1 MSGKKRLL
9 SLMLAVVMLI
19 SQFATMGAAADG
31 VARTVVDDIYN
42 ETPSDADFLTSD
54 DGLYSYRILEDDT
67 VQIYEYLNCESTE
80 VDVPEEIDGRTVT
93 SIYDDA
99 FSDHEELQEITLPD
113 TLVHIGYNAFRC
125 TGLYYSQMENSS
137 DRSFYIGQYLVYANG
152 DFEDEGY
159 SALLNVKE
167 GTTLIAD
174 GAISFYH
181 ATHLSASVAYIGND
195 NELGDHITYAGSEED
210 WEKIS
215 VFSSEITPDH
225 FGTDSDVYTEKNRV
239 EASCWKSGSYDWACT
254 LCDFSVVAKIGMLD
268 HTKGE
273 KLLTIA
279 PSCKTWGEGYS
290 VYKCAICSS
299 LFDADYVQE
308 DKPHT
313 KGAKIET
320 VAPTCTYEGY
330 TLYECAA
337 CKSVF
342 QSDFTYS
349 DRYNKGLGHEKGQLI
364 KTVEP
369 SCQNGGEGYYEYD
382 CLHCEDYIHDYLY
395 DENAAEH
402 DYQLIESVK
411 PSCLNEGEGY
421 RYYVCSVCD
430 RENYNYFWEEY
441 EHNYQLVETVEPS
454 CLNEGEGYRRYVCS
468 DCEDS
473 DYEYFWGD
481 YEHEFVF
488 AKTVAPTCC
497 DYGYDLLECSL
508 CGYETADEDSYV
520 DPTRPDF
527 GHEEDEFIKTILPS
541 CATGGD
547 GYDVYT
553 CKHCDGEVYTNYNHD
568 ENVADHDYQLI
579 ESVEPS
585 CENWGDGYDRYVCS
599 GCGAEYIDWTYG
611 DSKHNYQLTE
621 TEEPSCKNQGWG
633 YEKYVCSV
641 CDDYCDEIWGEW
653 QHNYVYKERV
663 IQTCETDG
671 YNLYECTEC
680 KETRREDYIY
690 AFGHVQ
696 GKLISEQK
704 TANCLSPAYKEYY
717 CLICKEN
724 YKEIEESDYIP
735 HNFVN
740 GTCKA
745 CKISANDVVES
756 EHDYDDD
763 LDKTWTITRKCDYL
777 NITFSAYTYT
787 ENNYDY
793 IYIYDAK
800 DNLVGKYTGTELA
813 GKTVKVMGGT
823 AKIRLTSDGSETRY
837 GFSTTKIAAVCNHTY
852 NAGVVTKAA
861 TCTVNGVKTFTCT
874 KCGATKTETV
884 KASGHKE
891 VALAAVAA
899 TYEKTGLTAGTK
911 CSVCNAI
918 TAAQK
923 VVAKLPQTSIKKA
936 KVSVK
941 DQTYTGKTLKPSVT
955 VKLGNKTL
963 KKGTDF
969 TVTYKNNKN
978 IGKATVTILGLG
990 AYEGS
995 VSKTFKINPKK
1006 LTGLKVKAGKKQMTV
1021 SWKKASVTGYEI
1033 VYATSKNFKKG
1044 KKTVTVKS
1052 AKTVKKVIKKL
1063 KAKKTYYVKVRAYK
1077 TVKKAKYYSAY
1088 TSAKKVKIKK

>member
-1 MSGKKRLL
+1 MSGKKRFI

-31 VARTVVDDIYN
+31 VARTIVDDIYN

-54 DGLYSYRILEDDT
+54 DGLYSYRILEDNT
-67 VQIYEYLNCESTE
+67 VQIYEYLNWENSE
-80 VDVPEEIDGRTVT
+80 VNVPEEIDDRTVT
-93 SIYDDA
+93 SIYDYA
-99 FSDHEELQEITLPD
+99 FSDHNELQEITLPD
-113 TLVHIGYNAFRC
+113 TLVHIGYNAFRW

-137 DRSFYIGQYLVYANG
+137 DYAFYIGQYLVYANG

-167 GTTLIAD
+167 GTTLIAN
-174 GAISFYH
+174 GAIRNYH
-181 ATHLSASVAYIGND
+181 TTHLPTSVAYIGNG
-195 NELGDHITYAGSEED
+195 NELSNHFTYAGSEED

-215 VFSSEITPDH
+215 VFSSDLTPDH
-225 FGTDSDVYTEKNRV
+225 FGTNCDIYTENNRV
-239 EASCWKSGSYDWACT
+239 EASCWKSGSYDWACSI
-254 LCDFSVVAKIGMLD
+254 CDFSVVVEISRPY

-273 KLLTIA
+273 KLLTVA
-279 PSCKTWGEGYS
+279 PSCKTQGEGY
-290 VYKCAICSS
+290 VIYRCAVCSS
-299 LFDADYVQE
+299 LFQDDYVWE

-313 KGAKIET
+313 KGEKIET
-320 VAPTCTYEGY
+320 VAPTCTNGGY
-330 TLYECAA
+330 TLYECET
-337 CKSVF
+337 CK
-342 QSDFTYS
+342 QTYLDDFNYS
-349 DRYNKGLGHEKGQLI
+349 DRYNEDLGHEKGQLI
-364 KTVEP
+364 ETVKP
-369 SCQNGGEGYYEYD
+369 SCQNDGEGYYEYT
-382 CLHCEDYIHDYLY
+382 CLHCDDYVYEYFYGDDEDDYH
-395 DENAAEH
+395 NF
-402 DYQLIESVK
+402 QLIETVE
-411 PSCLNEGEGY
+411 PSCLNDGEGY
-421 RYYVCSVCD
+421 RYYVCS
-430 RENYNYFWEEY
+430 
-441 EHNYQLVETVEPS
+441 
-454 CLNEGEGYRRYVCS
+454 
-468 DCEDS
+468 DCES
-473 DYEYFWGD
+473 SRYYYFCD
-481 YEHEFVF
+481 EYEHEFVF
-488 AKTVAPTCC
+488 AETVAPTCC

-508 CGYETADEDSYV
+508 CGYETVDEDSYV
-520 DPTRPDF
+520 DPTRPDL
-527 GHEEDEFIKTILPS
+527 GHEEDKFIKTVLPS
-541 CATGGD
+541 CATWGD

-568 ENVADHDYQLI
+568 ENVTDHDYKLI

-585 CENWGDGYDRYVCS
+585 CENWGEGYDRYVCS
-599 GCGAEYIDWTYG
+599 GCGAEDIDWVHG
-611 DSKHNYQLTE
+611 DFEHNYQLAE
-621 TEEPSCKNQGWG
+621 TEEPSCKNQGLG

-641 CDDYCDEIWGEW
+641 CDDYYYDEIWGDYE
-653 QHNYVYKERV
+653 HNYVYKERV

-680 KETRREDYIY
+680 KETSREDYIP
-690 AFGHVQ
+690 AIGHIQ

-793 IYIYDAK
+793 IYIYDGK

-823 AKIRLTSDGSETRY
+823 AKIRLTSDGSATRY
-837 GFSTTKIAAVCNHTY
+837 GFSTTKIEAVCNHTY

-861 TCTVNGVKTFTCT
+861 TCTANGVKTFTCT

-911 CSVCNAI
+911 CSVCNTI

-936 KVSVK
+936 KVTVK

-955 VKLGNKTL
+955 VKLGKKTL

-1033 VYATSKNFKKG
+1033 VYATSKNFKEG

-1052 AKTVKKVIKKL
+1052 AKTAKKVIKKL